1 MAPKPTT
8 KMNENSA
15 TRFTVEYLTSILTVP
30 MPLTVDMPLNKYMQ
44 SLSTI
49 KNIPDMIN
57 HMGNFEARRC
67 YPTASGLSSYI
78 RAENFIPSDIDIN
91 LMLSGHLS
99 CVVDNDK
106 APEHLLKWI
115 NGAKRYTELLRSEF
129 ETLFIQSQTE
139 LKKRI
144 SFIERHVVKKR
155 EEGRRIKNAMREPGS
170 LSNRVLQLPD
180 ELIRLIGSYVYMPT
194 VRLSVLQSTQSVLL
208 GQVGKM
214 GVARYV
220 KLMDSV
226 KKHITNFVIH
236 YHMKTHDL
244 YPLISVQY
252 KQKSLTKSLP
262 QYIREVGS
270 KAKSR
275 VIQNK
280 ETRVQYIKDVFDTY
294 QYLIGVAQNMKL
306 KNVEQKTIDRLL
318 HLYHTVNY
326 CSHPRFNVRKKPV
339 RNAATTETATTTTT
353 TA

>member
-1 MAPKPTT
+1 
-8 KMNENSA
+8 MNENSA
-15 TRFTVEYLTSILTVP
+15 TILTVP
-30 MPLTVDMPLNKYMQ
+30 MPLTVDMPFKQYME

-57 HMGNFEARRC
+57 HMGNFEARRG
-67 YPTASGLSSYI
+67 YPNSSSLTSII

-99 CVVDNDK
+99 SVVDNDK
-106 APEHLLKWI
+106 VPVHLLKWM

-129 ETLFIQSQTE
+129 ETLFIQNQTK
-139 LKKRI
+139 LKNRI
-144 SFIERHVVKKR
+144 ALVERHIVKKR
-155 EEGRRIKNAMREPGS
+155 EERRRIKIAMREPGS

-180 ELIRLIGSYVYMPT
+180 ELIRFIGSYVYMPT

-220 KLMDSV
+220 NLMNSIQT
-226 KKHITNFVIH
+226 HIANFVIH
-236 YHMKTHDL
+236 YQMKTHDL
-244 YPLISVQY
+244 YPLIGVQY
-252 KQKSLTKSLP
+252 KQKLLTKSLP
-262 QYIREVGS
+262 QYIRELAC

-275 VIQNK
+275 IIQNK

-306 KNVEQKTIDRLL
+306 KNVEQKSIDRLL
-318 HLYHTVNY
+318 HLYHTVTY
-326 CSHPRFNVRKKPV
+326 CSHSRFNIRKKPV
-339 RNAATTETATTTTT
+339 RKTATATTTTATTATTATATTTTT
-353 TA
+353 L